1 MRKYLCASMAL
12 ALAVAVAG
20 CGGSKGSSNS
30 SASNS
35 ATGSSKRYAELRWGE
50 VTFPGPIDY
59 KRSVYLP
66 GDLAIESLAVL
77 KLVELEPNGVPR
89 NSGYIT
95 SSTEHPNP
103 TTYIYHIRHGIRFS
117 DGKPLTIADVV
128 FSLERNVTGKETWT
142 KAYWQNVSSITSRG
156 NYTVVIKLKRPEAVW
171 PDVMGFSSQIEEKA
185 VAERYGEKAIGTPG
199 HLPIGTGPWKLDN
212 YQLETGVRLSRN
224 PYWTGPP
231 QPAATITVSLFKNE
245 AGMALALRSGAIDG
259 AVEYESPKTFA
270 NIPGTKQLK
279 APGENTMSIAINTA
293 SAPFNNVH
301 VRRAIAYATNAQGI
315 INALYPGGEASE
327 EASIVPS
334 SYFVG
339 LGSESQ
345 QKEVLNSLPRDQFN
359 LAAARRE
366 LTRSPYP
373 HGFSTTIEANS
384 AYSSQLVIAQALSS
398 DLAKIGITA
407 TVHEFP
413 PSSEPE
419 YLAHHNRVTMFV
431 SETVAY
437 TDPYGIMGF
446 LLLPSELNLTGY
458 DNHEVIGLLER
469 NVESQNPVERLDLTQ
484 KVLKTVGM
492 EVPYRPIYDHD
503 TLGVLSDKYVFP
515 TFSLSTIFLRP
526 WALDVKLA
534 S

>member
-1 MRKYLCASMAL
+1 MKKYLCAGMAL
-12 ALAVAVAG
+12 ALAAAIAG
-20 CGGSKGSSNS
+20 CGGSKGNSNS
-30 SASNS
+30 LASNS
-35 ATGSSKRYAELRWGE
+35 ATGSSKQYAELRWGE

-95 SSTEHPNP
+95 SSTEHPTP

-117 DGKPLTIADVV
+117 DGKPLTMADVI

-142 KAYWQNVSSITSRG
+142 KVYWQNVSSITSQG
-156 NYTVVIKLKRPEAVW
+156 NYTIVIRLKRPEAVW

-185 VAERYGEKAIGTPG
+185 AAEKYGEKAIGTPG
-199 HLPIGTGPWKLDN
+199 HLPIGTGPWKLDS
-212 YQLETGVRLSRN
+212 YQLETSVRLSRN
-224 PYWTGPP
+224 PYWTGPQ
-231 QPAATITVSLFKNE
+231 QPAETITVSLFKNE
-245 AGMALALRSGAIDG
+245 SAMALALRSGAIDG
-259 AVEYESPKTFA
+259 AVEYGSPKAFE
-270 NIPGTKQLK
+270 NIPGTKQLT
-279 APGENTMSIAINTA
+279 APGENETSIAMNTA
-293 SAPFNNVH
+293 SAPFNDVH

-315 INALYPGGEASE
+315 IDALYPGGRASE
-327 EASIVPS
+327 EVSIVPS

-345 QKEVLNSLPRDQFN
+345 QKEVLGSLPKYKFD
-359 LAAARRE
+359 LATARSE
-366 LTRSPYP
+366 LARSAYP
-373 HGFSTTIEANS
+373 HGFSTTIEVNLAS
-384 AYSSQLVIAQALSS
+384 SSQLVVAQVLAS

-413 PSSEPE
+413 PSSEAE
-419 YLAHHNRVTMFV
+419 YITHHNRVTLMV
-431 SETVAY
+431 NETTAY
-437 TDPYGIMGF
+437 TDPYGMMGF
-446 LLLPSELNLTGY
+446 LLLPSELNITGY
-458 DNHEVIGLLER
+458 DNHEVIRLLAH
-469 NVESQNPVERLDLTQ
+469 NVASQNPIERLDLTQ
-484 KVLKTVGM
+484 KILETVGT

-503 TLGVLSDKYVFP
+503 TLGVLADKYVFP